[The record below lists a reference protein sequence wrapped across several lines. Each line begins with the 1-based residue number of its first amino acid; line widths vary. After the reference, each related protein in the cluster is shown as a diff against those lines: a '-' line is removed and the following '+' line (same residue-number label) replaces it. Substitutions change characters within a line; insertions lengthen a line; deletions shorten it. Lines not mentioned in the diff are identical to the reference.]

1 MSLLPKQKSK
11 GGKPVS
17 SSSSIDQACLQN
29 AAALAEFAAKPSV
42 FSVFTIAEDVGV
54 PKKSITAE
62 YTLKASSGGKECVVF
77 VPRHFLTKNG
87 KLALREMTVGARIA
101 VVSKVVSR
109 QVDIVSFGVTK
120 KTTVSDVDLMVAA
133 VLP

>member
-1 MSLLPKQKSK
+1 MSSKQKAK

-17 SSSSIDQACLQN
+17 SPSSIDQACLQN

-42 FSVFTIAEDVGV
+42 FSVFTIVEDIGV
-54 PKKSITAE
+54 PKKSTTAE
-62 YTLKASSGGKECVVF
+62 YTLKVSSEGKECTVF
-77 VPRHFLTKNG
+77 VPRPFLTKNG
-87 KLALREMTVGARIA
+87 KLALREMAVGARIA

-109 QVDIVSFGVTK
+109 QVEIVSFGCTK
-120 KTTVSDVDLMVAA
+120 KTMVSDVDLVVAA

>member
-1 MSLLPKQKSK
+1 MALVPKQKSK

-17 SSSSIDQACLQN
+17 SPSSIDQACLQN
-29 AAALAEFAAKPSV
+29 AAALAEFASKPSA
-42 FSVFTIAEDVGV
+42 FNVFTIVEDVGV
-54 PKKSITAE
+54 SKKSSSAE
-62 YTLKASSGGKECVVF
+62 YTLKVSSAGKECAVF

-109 QVDIVSFGVTK
+109 QVDIVSFGVSK